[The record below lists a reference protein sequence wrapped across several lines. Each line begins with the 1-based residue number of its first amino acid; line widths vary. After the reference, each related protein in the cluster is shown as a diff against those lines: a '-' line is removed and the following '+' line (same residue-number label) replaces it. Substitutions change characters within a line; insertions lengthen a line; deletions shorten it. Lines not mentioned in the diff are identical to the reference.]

1 MEYHGNQVRSGLSLI
16 WPMVTHPLGPSI
28 KSCFL
33 NIKPFPEFHAHGTA
47 GLVESACSA
56 VGNRLRI
63 CFSVESLISR
73 ARWRPGTSVPA
84 APACSCLFV
93 KLRLFLCVFSLTK
106 IWKVWPFWVTLLA
119 HLASRK
125 PRRSWG

>member
-1 MEYHGNQVRSGLSLI
+1 MEYLWKPGQVGTQPDLTYGCPS
-16 WPMVTHPLGPSI
+16 LGPSM

-63 CFSVESLISR
+63 
-73 ARWRPGTSVPA
+73 
-84 APACSCLFV
+84 
-93 KLRLFLCVFSLTK
+93 LFLCRGRLSLEL
-106 IWKVWPFWVTLLA
+106 V
-119 HLASRK
+119 ASWNLC
-125 PRRSWG
+125 PSRSRPAAAACL